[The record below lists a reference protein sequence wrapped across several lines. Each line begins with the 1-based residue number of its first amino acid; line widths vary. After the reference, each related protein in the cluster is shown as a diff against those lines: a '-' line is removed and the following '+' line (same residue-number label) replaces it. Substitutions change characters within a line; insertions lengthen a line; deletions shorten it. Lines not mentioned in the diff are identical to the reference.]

1 LLLST
6 LLTVKENSTLV
17 YFYSFLFLI
26 RFSTCFLIN
35 LQQCRSAYGLGWGYY
50 TEGDLSEAL
59 GVGDADVL
67 DPYST
72 QTAPLLLCSVS
83 EVCDGSAVS
92 SSSSTPMECGSDV
105 DIVSTAGSDS
115 TDADAVIQS
124 ECTAESTD
132 SVSGDDVKVSQSDG
146 NKEIIGE
153 EVGRDVMRIDNCE
166 EEIDKDG
173 DVIDVVESNSNGV
186 DGWCGGPVGVCL
198 DLSYDDV
205 MTHRLLSG
213 KDRGKWRVEKKVDVQ
228 DTKTSQ
234 TTGRSMLQDEDSR
247 MELGPSSGPGSMP
260 TAGLSP
266 AIIPSVPH
274 LSCFPSMSQY
284 LTDLKSNKALKQ
296 KIRRTNQKKT
306 KTSSS
311 SDTTD
316 WGLKSNGE
324 RLAIASDHDPWLSLC
339 ATDLHDIRQGNA
351 LEKTVED
358 SIVSPDSSANNSWRW
373 DFMSNV
379 VDDNTYHTKP
389 HEVCR
394 INLLHCLLGR

>member
-1 LLLST
+1 M
-6 LLTVKENSTLV
+6 
-17 YFYSFLFLI
+17 
-26 RFSTCFLIN
+26 
-35 LQQCRSAYGLGWGYY
+35 RSAYGLGWGYY
-50 TEGDLSEAL
+50 TEGDLPEAL
-59 GVGDADVL
+59 GAGDADVL
-67 DPYST
+67 DPYNT
-72 QTAPLLLCSVS
+72 QTAVPLLCSVS
-83 EVCDGSAVS
+83 GACDGSAVPLFS
-92 SSSSTPMECGSDV
+92 SSPTPIECGSDV

-124 ECTAESTD
+124 EGTAEGVD
-132 SVSGDDVKVSQSDG
+132 SVPGDDVIVTQGNG
-146 NKEIIGE
+146 NKEVIGNE
-153 EVGRDVMRIDNCE
+153 AERDVMTIDNCE
-166 EEIDKDG
+166 EENDKDG
-173 DVIDVVESNSNGV
+173 EVIDVVESNSNGA
-186 DGWCGGPVGVCL
+186 DGWCGGPVGECL

-213 KDRGKWRVEKKVDVQ
+213 KDRGKWRVEKKGDIQ
-228 DTKTSQ
+228 DNITSQ
-234 TTGRSMLQDEDSR
+234 STGRSILQDEESM

-266 AIIPSVPH
+266 AVIPSVPH

-284 LTDLKSNKALKQ
+284 LTDLKSSKALKQ

-358 SIVSPDSSANNSWRW
+358 SVVSPDSSANNSWRW

-379 VDDNTYHTKP
+379 VVDSTYHTKP
-389 HEVCR
+389 QEVRR
-394 INLLHCLLGR
+394 IILLHCSLGRCMILHCLEH

>member
-1 LLLST
+1 M
-6 LLTVKENSTLV
+6 
-17 YFYSFLFLI
+17 
-26 RFSTCFLIN
+26 N

-50 TEGDLSEAL
+50 TEGDLPEVL
-59 GVGDADVL
+59 NVGDADVL

-72 QTAPLLLCSVS
+72 QTAVPPLCSAS
-83 EVCDGSAVS
+83 DVCDGSAVS
-92 SSSSTPMECGSDV
+92 SSSSSSPTPTPVECGSDV
-105 DIVSTAGSDS
+105 DIVSTAGIDS
-115 TDADAVIQS
+115 TDADAIIQS
-124 ECTAESTD
+124 ESTAEGVD
-132 SVSGDDVKVSQSDG
+132 SVSGDSEIVTQSSG
-146 NKEIIGE
+146 NKEIIANE
-153 EVGRDVMRIDNCE
+153 AERDVMRIDNCE
-166 EEIDKDG
+166 EENDKDG
-173 DVIDVVESNSNGV
+173 DVVDVVETNSNGA
-186 DGWCGGPVGVCL
+186 DGWCGGPVGECL

-213 KDRGKWRVEKKVDVQ
+213 KDRGKWRVEKKGDVQ
-228 DTKTSQ
+228 DDITSQ
-234 TTGRSMLQDEDSR
+234 STERRMLQDEESR
-247 MELGPSSGPGSMP
+247 MKLRPSSGPGSMP

-266 AIIPSVPH
+266 AVIPSVPH

-339 ATDLHDIRQGNA
+339 ATNLHDIRQGNA

-394 INLLHCLLGR
+394 INLLHCLLGRCTIQHYLRHCL

>member
-1 LLLST
+1 M
-6 LLTVKENSTLV
+6 
-17 YFYSFLFLI
+17 
-26 RFSTCFLIN
+26 
-35 LQQCRSAYGLGWGYY
+35 
-50 TEGDLSEAL
+50 GD
-59 GVGDADVL
+59 VDVL

-72 QTAPLLLCSVS
+72 QTAVPLLCSAS
-83 EVCDGSAVS
+83 DVCDGSAL
-92 SSSSTPMECGSDV
+92 SSSTPVECGSDV

-115 TDADAVIQS
+115 TNADAVIQT
-124 ECTAESTD
+124 ECTTESTD
-132 SVSGDDVKVSQSDG
+132 SAPDDGEIGSKSNG
-146 NKEIIGE
+146 NKEIIGN
-153 EVGRDVMRIDNCE
+153 EVERDVMRIDNCE
-166 EEIDKDG
+166 EENDKDG
-173 DVIDVVESNSNGV
+173 DVIDVIESNSNGV

-213 KDRGKWRVEKKVDVQ
+213 KDRGKWRVEKKFDIQ
-228 DTKTSQ
+228 DTVSSQ
-234 TTGRSMLQDEDSR
+234 SMGRSILQDEESR
-247 MELGPSSGPGSMP
+247 MESGPGSGPGSMT

-284 LTDLKSNKALKQ
+284 LKDLRSSKALKQ
-296 KIRRTNQKKT
+296 KIRRTNLKKI

-339 ATDLHDIRQGNA
+339 ATDLQDIRQENIP
-351 LEKTVED
+351 EKAVED
-358 SIVSPDSSANNSWRW
+358 SIVSPDHSSNNSWRW

-379 VDDNTYHTKP
+379 VDDNTYHTEP
-389 HEVCR
+389 QEVR
-394 INLLHCLLGR
+394 TINRLQCLLGQMCCVLCAVCCVCCVVVYSTALHCTALHCTLLYFRDG

>member
-1 LLLST
+1 M
-6 LLTVKENSTLV
+6 
-17 YFYSFLFLI
+17 
-26 RFSTCFLIN
+26 
-35 LQQCRSAYGLGWGYY
+35 
-50 TEGDLSEAL
+50 EGDLPEAL

-67 DPYST
+67 EAYST
-72 QTAPLLLCSVS
+72 QTAVPLPLLCSAS
-83 EVCDGSAVS
+83 DVCDGSAVPLS
-92 SSSSTPMECGSDV
+92 SSSSPTPSLTPVECGSDV

-124 ECTAESTD
+124 EGSAEGVD
-132 SVSGDDVKVSQSDG
+132 SVPGDDVIVTQSNG
-146 NKEIIGE
+146 NKELIGDE
-153 EVGRDVMRIDNCE
+153 AERDVMRVDNCE
-166 EEIDKDG
+166 EENDKDG
-173 DVIDVVESNSNGV
+173 DVIDVIESNSNGA
-186 DGWCGGPVGVCL
+186 DGWCGGPVGECL

-213 KDRGKWRVEKKVDVQ
+213 KDRGKWRVEKKGDVQ
-228 DTKTSQ
+228 DTITSQ
-234 TTGRSMLQDEDSR
+234 STGRSVLQHEGSR
-247 MELGPSSGPGSMP
+247 IELGPSSGAGSMP

-266 AIIPSVPH
+266 AVIPSVPH
-274 LSCFPSMSQY
+274 LSCFPSTSQY
-284 LTDLKSNKALKQ
+284 LIDLKSNKAMKQ

-316 WGLKSNGE
+316 WGLKSNGM

-339 ATDLHDIRQGNA
+339 ATDLQDIRQGNA

-358 SIVSPDSSANNSWRW
+358 SVVSPDSPANNSWRW

-394 INLLHCLLGR
+394 INLLHRS